1 MLRTRIEQLERKSRG
16 GRPPEV
22 VYVVPDHP
30 DRGAHTP
37 EVRRIG
43 ALPNG
48 YLVCFQ
54 EVGGADPLA
63 ALLGPND
70 PVTLR
75 HRGPGITI
83 RRSYGLDPV

>member
-1 MLRTRIEQLERKSRG
+1 MKERLRRLESARG
-16 GRPPEV
+16 GLPVTIRVNPHGDP
-22 VYVVPDHP
+22 
-30 DRGAHTP
+30 AHVA

-43 ALPNG
+43 ALPTG
-48 YLVCFQ
+48 YLICTT
-54 EVGGADPLA
+54 DDDLA

-83 RRSYGLDPV
+83 RRSYGLDPA